1 VADREILNPDLN
13 TMDVIAELAFEA
25 VTDGRG
31 LTLGDVG
38 GHRRDRYFTLWRA
51 LHLVAGL
58 ARRGLLSA
66 KDNLQPTAA
75 EVQDNRAPGVFQAAH
90 VLPCDFTFNGSPGLF
105 SMFQSPIIKGNV
117 KAHLFGRTNAVH
129 GLVNSVDSRCEQ
141 QGWKAAFK
149 LAIERIV
156 EGAPPARVFQ
166 TSLVPDYDA
175 AIARALA
182 RFERDVSALERQFIN
197 TPALLAP
204 NGLPAR
210 LRGQDFRISKKLQD
224 PRGRAANKA
233 VVLQV
238 FADYRLGPAGLVHSE
253 LKQAAQEADGW
264 AELERDWR
272 ARHG

>member
-1 VADREILNPDLN
+1 MADREILNPDLD
-13 TMDVIAELAFEA
+13 TMAVIEELAFEA

-38 GHRRDRYFTLWRA
+38 GHRRDRYFTLWRT
-51 LHLVAGL
+51 LHLVGGL
-58 ARRGLLSA
+58 VRRGLLNGR
-66 KDNLQPTAA
+66 DNLEIIAA

-90 VLPCDFTFNGSPGLF
+90 VLPCDFNFNGSPGLH
-105 SMFQSPIIKGNV
+105 SMFQSPIITGNV

-129 GLVNSVDSRCEQ
+129 GLVNSVDSRCEK

-156 EGAPPARVFQ
+156 EGAPAASVFQ
-166 TSLVPDYDA
+166 RSLVPDYA
-175 AIARALA
+175 AAMARAFA
-182 RFERDVSALERQFIN
+182 KFEKDVSALERQFID

-204 NGLPAR
+204 NGLPVR

-224 PRGRAANKA
+224 PRARAANKA

-253 LKQAAQEADGW
+253 LQAAAKEADGW

-272 ARHG
+272 AKHG